1 MQSLDPEK
9 LNLIS
14 AQIASF
20 LVCYTL
26 FKLGYCIG
34 LQKSILQPSQSVPYL
49 GFDCDSRL
57 QAFRLLPLKKQ
68 KFISLVEAILDSS
81 HVSIT
86 DLQILAGKCMLMSM
100 AVPGAR
106 LFTNEISMA
115 LSVPLRREIEHWLFL
130 KSASGFFPWRL
141 EQNHQFAL
149 FTDASSYRWA
159 GVLNP
164 NAVPFC
170 ASDYWSGE
178 ILSSDI
184 AVKGVL
190 ALSRGCSLIF
200 CFNYQGLKSRCLR

>member
-1 MQSLDPEK
+1 MVCDT
-9 LNLIS
+9 LI
-14 AQIASF
+14 
-20 LVCYTL
+20 
-26 FKLGYCIG
+26 KLGYSIE
-34 LQKSILQPSQSVPYL
+34 LQKSILQPSQSVPYH